1 MVPTGGDRGVPR
13 PASTDVARL
22 AGVSQK
28 TVSRVMRGEP
38 HVRPEVREKVLLAA
52 QQLRYRPNA
61 AARSLTSGRTGRIG
75 VVALDAR
82 LYGPSTLL
90 VAAEAAARRLGY
102 ATIAAHTGEDDTHAL
117 AGPIERLLEQG
128 VDGIILPEDIDEG
141 PIAVTIDVPVL
152 TMGRFHSV
160 SAPRRIEAAERAD
173 RSGYVATRH
182 LIDLGHTEIRHLA
195 GPDRWW
201 AARDRADG
209 WRSALTDA
217 GLPVVEPIE
226 GGWTCEG
233 GYEAGLR
240 LAEDAAMTAVFVAN
254 DEMAIGLIRAL
265 HENGLRVPDD
275 VSVVAMDDIPAA
287 RFLNPAL
294 TTIVH
299 DLDAMAAEGV
309 ALLVEEIAAPTA
321 TGRRMHL
328 GEPVLA
334 VRESTAPP
342 RRAATTHSQESS

>member
-1 MVPTGGDRGVPR
+1 M
-13 PASTDVARL
+13 ARL

-52 QQLRYRPNA
+52 KQLRYRPNA

-75 VVALDAR
+75 VVSLGAR
-82 LYGPSTLL
+82 LYGPTTLL

-102 ATIAAHTGEDDTHAL
+102 ATVVAHTDEDDGHVL

-128 VDGIILPEDIDEG
+128 VDGVILPEDIDEG
-141 PIAVTIDVPVL
+141 PIAVNIDVPVL
-152 TMGRFHSV
+152 TMGRFHGITAS
-160 SAPRRIEAAERAD
+160 RRIEAAGRAD

-182 LIDLGHTEIRHLA
+182 LIDLGHTEIRHLC

-217 GLPVVEPIE
+217 GLPVVDPVE
-226 GGWTCEG
+226 GDWSCEG
-233 GYEAGLR
+233 GFAAGLR
-240 LAEDAAMTAVFVAN
+240 LAEDKAMTAVFVAN
-254 DEMAIGLIRAL
+254 DEMAIGLVRAL
-265 HENGLRVPDD
+265 HESGLRVPDD
-275 VSVVAMDDIPAA
+275 VSIVAMDDIPAA

-294 TTIVH
+294 TTIVQ

-309 ALLVEEIAAPTA
+309 ALLVEEIAAPTS
-321 TGRRMHL
+321 TGRRMNL

-342 RRAATTHSQESS
+342 R

>member
-1 MVPTGGDRGVPR
+1 M
-13 PASTDVARL
+13 ARL

-38 HVRPEVREKVLLAA
+38 HVRPELREKVLRAA

-75 VVALDAR
+75 VVALGAR
-82 LYGPSTLL
+82 LYGPATLI
-90 VAAEAAARRLGY
+90 VAAESAARRLGY
-102 ATIAAHTGEDDTHAL
+102 ATVVAHTGEDDDHAL

-128 VDGIILPEDIDEG
+128 VDGIILPEDTDEG
-141 PIAVTIDVPVL
+141 PITVNVDVPVL
-152 TMGRFHSV
+152 TMGRFHGLA
-160 SAPRRIEAAERAD
+160 APRRIEAAERDD
-173 RSGYVATRH
+173 RSGQVATRH
-182 LIDLGHTEIRHLA
+182 LIELGHTEIRHVS

-217 GLPVVEPIE
+217 GLPAVDPVE
-226 GGWTCEG
+226 GDWTCEG
-233 GYEAGLR
+233 GYAAGLR
-240 LAEDAAMTAVFVAN
+240 LAEDRAMTAVFVAN
-254 DEMAIGLIRAL
+254 DEMAIGVIRAL
-265 HENGLRVPDD
+265 HESGRRVPDD

-294 TTIVH
+294 TTIVQ
-299 DLDAMAAEGV
+299 DLDTMAAEGV
-309 ALLVEEIAAPTA
+309 ALLVEEITAPTS
-321 TGRRMHL
+321 TGRRIHL

-342 RRAATTHSQESS
+342 R

>member
-1 MVPTGGDRGVPR
+1 M
-13 PASTDVARL
+13 ARL

-38 HVRPEVREKVLLAA
+38 HVRPEVREKVLRAA
-52 QQLRYRPNA
+52 RQLRYRPNA
-61 AARSLTSGRTGRIG
+61 AARSLNSGRTGRIG
-75 VVALDAR
+75 VVALGAR
-82 LYGPSTLL
+82 LYGPTTLL
-90 VAAEAAARRLGY
+90 VAAEEAARRLGY
-102 ATIAAHTGEDDTHAL
+102 ATIVAHSDEDDGHAL
-117 AGPIERLLEQG
+117 VGPIERLLEQG
-128 VDGIILPEDIDEG
+128 VDGLILPEDIDEG
-141 PIAVTIDVPVL
+141 PLAVTVDVPVL
-152 TMGRFHSV
+152 TMGRFHSIA
-160 SAPRRIEAAERAD
+160 APRRIEAAERAD

-182 LIDLGHTEIRHLA
+182 LIDLGHTEIRHVC

-217 GLPVVEPIE
+217 GLPVADPVE
-226 GGWTCEG
+226 GDWSCAG
-233 GYEAGLR
+233 GYAAGLR
-240 LAEDAAMTAVFVAN
+240 LAEDAAMTGVFVAN

-265 HENGLRVPDD
+265 HERGLRVPDD

-294 TTIVH
+294 TTIVQ

-309 ALLVEEIAAPTA
+309 ALLVEEIASPTP

-328 GEPVLA
+328 GEPTLA

-342 RRAATTHSQESS
+342 R

>member
-1 MVPTGGDRGVPR
+1 MATTNGDKAVPR

-38 HVRPEVREKVLLAA
+38 HVRPEVREKVLRAA

-75 VVALDAR
+75 VVALGAK
-82 LYGPSTLL
+82 LYGPTTLL
-90 VAAEAAARRLGY
+90 VAAEAAARSLGY
-102 ATIAAHTGEDDTHAL
+102 AAIVAHTDEEAGHAL
-117 AGPIERLLEQG
+117 AGPLERLLEQG
-128 VDGIILPEDIDEG
+128 VDGIILPDDIDDGE
-141 PIAVTIDVPVL
+141 PIAVDVDVPVL
-152 TMGRFHSV
+152 TMGRFHRIAS
-160 SAPRRIEAAERAD
+160 PRRVESAERAD

-182 LIDLGHTEIRHLA
+182 LIELGHTEIRHVS

-209 WRSALTDA
+209 WRSALVDA
-217 GLPVVEPIE
+217 DLPLSEPV
-226 GGWTCEG
+226 GGSWSCEG

-254 DEMAIGLIRAL
+254 DEMAIGVIRAL
-265 HENGLRVPDD
+265 HDRGRRVPDD
-275 VSVVAMDDIPAA
+275 VSVVGMDDIPAA

-294 TTIVH
+294 TTIVQ

-309 ALLVEEIAAPTA
+309 ALLVEEIVSPTP

-328 GEPVLA
+328 REPILA

-342 RRAATTHSQESS
+342 RRVAAHS